1 MRSRTAMMIRVFI
14 AIILTM
20 RVVLFFYG
28 SGVPQDEFTVAGA
41 PFVVGGADL
50 TKVTAE
56 RRSGLADRD
65 DGFGRRHVHSNL
77 KLKRVVSVRVRSRTH
92 LYLVI
97 ALFLGLAVLSP
108 TLYAH
113 LYSFLIR
120 MFLKEMLPVWAC
132 SPMYPDNGSSLNDEP
147 RCLSGRPG
155 VTVTTL
161 FRGFVKSVV
170 CLLLMD
176 TV

>member
-1 MRSRTAMMIRVFI
+1 
-14 AIILTM
+14 
-20 RVVLFFYG
+20 
-28 SGVPQDEFTVAGA
+28 VAGA
-41 PFVVGGADL
+41 LFVVGGADL
-50 TKVTAE
+50 TKVDAG
-56 RRSGLADRD
+56 RRNELADRD
-65 DGFGRRHVHSNL
+65 DGFGRRHVQSNL
-77 KLKRVVSVRVRSRTH
+77 KLMRVVSVRVGSRTH
-92 LYLVI
+92 LYLVM

-108 TLYAH
+108 TLYAR
-113 LYSFLIR
+113 LYSLLIR

-170 CLLLMD
+170 CLPLMD